1 MAGWVAAGVSP
12 RLYYLYYGL
21 LSHKWRYA
29 RNYIRTLIYD
39 KIRIQRELV
48 KAKRERGDYE
58 QEGRN
63 ADSVLE
69 MIFEREGKHSPD
81 VMPDDEIVDE
91 MLLFLL
97 CVPSACL
104 RRCWCY

>member
-1 MAGWVAAGVSP
+1 M
-12 RLYYLYYGL
+12 R
-21 LSHKWRYA
+21 RYV
-29 RNYIRTLIYD
+29 RGLIYD

-48 KAKRERGDYE
+48 AAKRQRGEYE
-58 QEGRN
+58 QEGGN

-69 MIFEREGKHSPD
+69 MIFEREGKDSPD

-97 CVPSACL
+97 CVLFPPFPAIMI
-104 RRCWCY
+104 Y